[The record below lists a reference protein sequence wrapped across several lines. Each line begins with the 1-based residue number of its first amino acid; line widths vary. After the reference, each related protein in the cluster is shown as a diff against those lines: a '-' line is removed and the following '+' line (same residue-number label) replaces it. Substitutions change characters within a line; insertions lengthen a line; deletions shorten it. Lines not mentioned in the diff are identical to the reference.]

1 MSAVHSLIVADNERP
16 PRPAAAQPVAP
27 GGPDYQPGHSARQ
40 TTGSVAVG
48 GKSWWLATLS
58 VAMTGDQAV
67 LLTVERDG
75 PAPTAGPVMDQVT
88 LVIPLGEVDAVLT
101 LLQGIVAQAR
111 LDGVLGAA
119 S

>member
-1 MSAVHSLIVADNERP
+1 MSALHSLIVADNERP

-48 GKSWWLATLS
+48 RKSWWLATLS

-67 LLTVERDG
+67 LLTVERDRVHL
-75 PAPTAGPVMDQVT
+75 AGPVMDQVT